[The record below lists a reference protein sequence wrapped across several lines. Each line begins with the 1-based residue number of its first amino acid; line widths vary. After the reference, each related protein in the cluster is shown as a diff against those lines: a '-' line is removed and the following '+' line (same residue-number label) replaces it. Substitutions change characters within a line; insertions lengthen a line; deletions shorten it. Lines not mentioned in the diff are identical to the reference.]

1 MVHNSTLKDFEKALS
16 RLDELLKERNYP
28 SIEIKALGGF
38 AMMYYGVREQGYT
51 VDIDSLTSEYDDNV
65 LELIVEVGNEL
76 DLEDD
81 WLNTDCAMLEG
92 AMSKL
97 ASQIKWVNS
106 QYHYE
111 RINLLIADEIG
122 LLRSKAKAVH
132 DGGLVPRITD
142 KKDLVD
148 LLKIMNV
155 ENVGELDKRPDL
167 SFISREYERSYDFL
181 KTLNGW

>member
-16 RLDELLKERNYP
+16 RLDELLIERNFAP
-28 SIEIKALGGF
+28 IEIRALGGF
-38 AMMYYGVREQGYT
+38 AMMYYGVWEQGYT
-51 VDIDSLTSEYDDNV
+51 VDIDSLTSKYDDKV

-76 DLEDD
+76 GLEDD

-92 AMSKL
+92 AMNKL
-97 ASQIKWVNS
+97 ANQINWVKS
-106 QYHYE
+106 KYFYE
-111 RINLLIADEIG
+111 KIDLLIADEIG

-142 KKDLVD
+142 KKDLVA

-155 ENVGELDKRPDL
+155 ENVSELDKRDDL
-167 SFISREYERSYDFL
+167 NFISKEYERSYDFL
-181 KTLNGW
+181 KALNEW